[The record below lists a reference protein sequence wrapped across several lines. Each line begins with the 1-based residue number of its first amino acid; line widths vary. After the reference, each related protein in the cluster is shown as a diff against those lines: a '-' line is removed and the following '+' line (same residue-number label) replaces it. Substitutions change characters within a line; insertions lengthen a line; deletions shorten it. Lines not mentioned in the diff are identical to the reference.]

1 MFGGIRTRLLGL
13 VIATVVPF
21 TALIGVALWVQWKGD
36 QALALQSALN
46 EARRVADRIDDEIGN
61 LENLLAGLSRAVS
74 LDVADKAKNDAL
86 LRQVKSELPSYVS
99 NVLLTS
105 LDGNNMGTSF
115 GTANVGRTYLGDR
128 DFFQAIMAGKRFA
141 MGMPVRGRTS
151 GQWIVT
157 VARAVEDRNGE
168 LAALITVGIQ
178 IERFQEGLR
187 ANELPHG
194 SVVQVVDATG
204 IVVARSVESGN
215 WIGRSL
221 VNDDLFQRH
230 KAMVEASE
238 AVAWPDGIERITG
251 STTLRRL
258 GWLVSVGLPTE
269 LALANVKQRLIWGAG
284 ASLTALLIAMVLA
297 WAFASRTIRPL
308 RQLSEDASALAS
320 GDLGHRTV
328 VSSRDEIGAL
338 ANSFNTMAASL
349 ETRHRELNEA
359 REAAST
365 EALKRA
371 RSEDMERQAKE
382 TLAAVI
388 DASPVAIV
396 CSDTD
401 RRLVLW
407 SHAAERIFGYTAEEV
422 LGQRTKLIPS
432 HDQEIATGLFD
443 RAISG
448 ETIRDLEVK
457 RRHKDGTLID
467 IGMAATPMYNPDG
480 TVWGVAWAYDDITDR
495 KKAEQQLSHLAHFD
509 QLTGLPN
516 RVSLNNEL
524 VGLEAGR
531 PAAIALFDLDGFKD
545 VNDSVGH
552 STGDRLLVQVA
563 ERLTRVAAGRG
574 KVCRLGGDEFVVIMP
589 DCGDPRII
597 AEVVNAMLT
606 QLAEPFYVTDHVLH
620 IGGSAGIAIAPN
632 DGSNSDD
639 LIANADL
646 ALYDAKADGGRTYR
660 FFVPTL
666 RAQALQRSGLQ
677 FELRRASAD
686 REFELFFQ
694 PQVRLADGAVV
705 GAEALLRWRHPQRG
719 LIGPGA
725 FIEALSES
733 SIAPEVGRWILE
745 DACSRMAAWRAA
757 GLALGRISVNL
768 FRCQCGPTLPATI
781 DEVLAQSG
789 LSADLLELEITETV
803 ALNHDSALTP
813 LRELHKKGVKIAF
826 DDFGTGFASLSYLTS
841 YPVTSIKIDRSFVA
855 KISDDGQNAAIV
867 RSLIAMAHNLG
878 LSIIAEGV
886 ETAAQA
892 SFLRNEKC
900 EEAQGFLYAKPLSAA
915 DFEAYLR
922 TRQIGA
928 PPADLAD
935 ARFYRSAP
943 LATTP
948 KSATRRRL
956 PRA

>member
-1 MFGGIRTRLLGL
+1 MFGGIRSRLLVL

-21 TALIGVALWVQWKGD
+21 TALIGFALWVQWKGD

-46 EARRVADRIDDEIGN
+46 EARRVADRIEDEIGN

-74 LDVADKAKNDAL
+74 LDVTDKAKNDAL
-86 LRQVKSELPSYVS
+86 LRAVKSELPSYVS
-99 NVLLTS
+99 NILLTA
-105 LDGNNMGTSF
+105 LDGSNIGTSA
-115 GTANVGRTYLGDR
+115 GAANVGRTYLGDR
-128 DFFQAIMAGKRFA
+128 DFFIAIMAGKRFA

-151 GQWIVT
+151 GEWIVT
-157 VARAVEDRNGE
+157 VARAVEDRDSD

-187 ANELPHG
+187 ANELPNG
-194 SVVQVVDATG
+194 SVVQVLNGDG
-204 IVVARSVESGN
+204 IVVARSVDSGH

-221 VNDDLFQRH
+221 ENEDLFQRH
-230 KAMVEASE
+230 STIAEASE
-238 AVAWPDGIERITG
+238 AVAWPDGFERITG

-258 GWLVSVGLPTE
+258 GWRVSVGLPKE
-269 LALANVKQRLIWGAG
+269 IALANVKHRLFWGAV
-284 ASLTALLIAMVLA
+284 ASLIALLIAMVSA
-297 WAFASRTIRPL
+297 WAIASRIIRPL
-308 RQLSEDASALAS
+308 RQLSKDASALAS
-320 GDLGHRTV
+320 GDLGYRTE
-328 VSSRDEIGAL
+328 VSSHNEIGAL

-349 ETRHRELNEA
+349 ETRHRELYDA
-359 REAAST
+359 REAAAT

-371 RSEDMERQAKE
+371 QSENTERQAKE

-407 SHAAERIFGYTAEEV
+407 SHAAERIFGYTADEA
-422 LGQRTKLIPS
+422 LGHRTKLIPA
-432 HDQEIATGLFD
+432 HDQEIATGLFE
-443 RAISG
+443 RVING
-448 ETIRDLEVK
+448 ETIRNLEVK
-457 RRHKDGTLID
+457 RRHKNGTLID
-467 IGMAATPMYNPDG
+467 IRMAATPMYNPDG
-480 TVWGVAWAYDDITDR
+480 TAWGIAWAYDDITDR

-516 RVSLNNEL
+516 RVALNNEL
-524 VGLEAGR
+524 VGLESGR

-545 VNDSVGH
+545 VNDTVGH

-574 KVCRLGGDEFVVIMP
+574 KVCRLGGDEFVLIIP
-589 DCGDPRII
+589 DCGDPRIA
-597 AEVVNAMLT
+597 AEIVDAILT
-606 QLAEPFYVTDHVLH
+606 QLADPFYVTDHILH

-632 DGSNSDD
+632 DGSSSDE
-639 LIANADL
+639 LISNADL
-646 ALYDAKADGGRTYR
+646 ALYQAKADGGRTYR

-666 RAQALQRSGLQ
+666 RAQAHQRTGLQ
-677 FELRRASAD
+677 SELRRAAAD
-686 REFELFFQ
+686 QEFELFFQ

-725 FIEALSES
+725 FIEALSDS

-745 DACSRMAAWRAA
+745 DACSRMAAWRTA
-757 GLALGRISVNL
+757 GLTLGRISVNL
-768 FRCQCGPTLPATI
+768 FRCQCGPTLPAI
-781 DEVLAQSG
+781 VDEVLARNG
-789 LSADLLELEITETV
+789 LSPDLLELEITETV

-813 LRELHKKGVKIAF
+813 LRELRKKGVKIAF
-826 DDFGTGFASLSYLTS
+826 DDFATGYASLSYLTS

-855 KISDDGQNAAIV
+855 KISNDGQNAAIV

-886 ETAAQA
+886 ETAAQVL
-892 SFLRNEKC
+892 FLRNEKC
-900 EEAQGFLYAKPLSAA
+900 EEAQGFFYAKPLSAA

-928 PPADLAD
+928 LPAGPAD

-943 LATTP
+943 IA
-948 KSATRRRL
+948 ATRRRL
-956 PRA
+956 PRT